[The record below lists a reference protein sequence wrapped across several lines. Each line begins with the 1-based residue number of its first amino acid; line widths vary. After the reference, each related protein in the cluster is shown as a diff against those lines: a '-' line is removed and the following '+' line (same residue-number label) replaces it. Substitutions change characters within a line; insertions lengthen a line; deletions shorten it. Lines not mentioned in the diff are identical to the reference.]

1 MKKGKIKMEELI
13 SVIMSVYNETES
25 DLSQSI
31 QSILKQTYKNIE
43 FIIVDDNPENNRI
56 KRNFT
61 SANRSTNKNYL

>member
-31 QSILKQTYKNIE
+31 QSILKQT
-43 FIIVDDNPENNRI
+43 
-56 KRNFT
+56 
-61 SANRSTNKNYL
+61 L